1 MATNFLAVPSKQAL
15 PLPDFSK
22 HLLQYISGH
31 FRDAHPDAFRR
42 DVDSLVA
49 MRREWV
55 DPKTE
60 AHPEII
66 KGLMKYHAQLAF
78 VATKFPSD
86 IGVSFAYRLPFPSP
100 YSMTPDAIISL
111 NSFTYERASVL
122 YNTAAIYA
130 SLAAMER
137 RAEAEG
143 IKRALN
149 YLSSSAGILNY
160 LITSVL
166 PTLKG
171 EMSSPQAAG
180 YDMSESFLTSMREFV
195 LAQAQECFWQQAVL
209 QGSYKNALVAKLS
222 MKVSE
227 YYRSSLKAANGMDFP
242 SASNF
247 PQNWTNHVLVK
258 ANHFEAAAQYRQSQD
273 DLEKGRYGQEIARL
287 RVAEGLAKKGLDAG
301 RKGVS
306 EAVVSDLRS
315 LSSAVK
321 SSLDR
326 AVRDNDLVYIDPVPP
341 ASQLAQLAGV
351 GMVKLNTPTEISEPV
366 AWLMNGGSGQPPLF
380 SQLVPYGVHLALS
393 IYDDRKDTV
402 VREMD
407 GKREELDGVAA
418 STLQSLNLPGS
429 LQALERPVGL
439 PPSLIKK
446 AEEVDAAGG
455 ADKIRSLLMDV
466 KRLSKSNAKVLEDA
480 MDILDQEATENEQL
494 LERQPHLAETR
505 QPSHVANTHLIGM
518 AGQYDAT
525 LKQAASSDGTVRAKW
540 EEWRHMIEILSDGE
554 DIINDHV
561 PSTTGSYAALPSS
574 VRPLR
579 ASLEELDDRIAHRAA
594 LVAEARAV
602 AAHDDVRPEV
612 LQEASRLAHGGSGD
626 VKPEWF
632 EPLFDKAAAKYD
644 RLRDE
649 MDAEAGGQDELLEQ
663 IRKQNEAF
671 LAERKE
677 DPRVKERERSLQ
689 DMDMAYWKWR
699 EIVDNAD
706 EGIKFYNQLA
716 NHLQQFKDACSQFLN
731 ARRVDVGQ
739 VTNQLAHVS
748 FADQPAQQHHQSSLS
763 PQFVPSPPPA
773 ALPVRPSGPSAPLP
787 PRTSSATSPLT
798 STPQTFS
805 PAPATSPPPVTAPFL
820 AHPSSAQWQSSADF
834 LPPPPPQPVIR
845 SGGVPSR
852 AAAPAVDSPR
862 RMTRSQARQGP
873 IGDPDHNPYRKEGK
887 RRGEGVI

>member
-15 PLPDFSK
+15 PLPDLSK
-22 HLLQYISGH
+22 HLLQYISSH

-42 DVDSLVA
+42 DVDSLVG

-55 DPKTE
+55 EPKTE
-60 AHPEII
+60 THPEIA

-78 VATKFPSD
+78 MATKFPSD

-100 YSMTPDAIISL
+100 YSITPDVTVSL
-111 NSFTYERASVL
+111 NSLTYERASVL
-122 YNTAAIYA
+122 YNMAAIYA

-160 LITSVL
+160 LITNVL
-166 PTLKG
+166 PTLKS

-180 YDMSESFLTSMREFV
+180 YDMSESFLTSVREFM

-247 PQNWTNHVLVK
+247 PQ
-258 ANHFEAAAQYRQSQD
+258 YRQSQD
-273 DLEKGRYGQEIARL
+273 DLEKGKYGQEIARL
-287 RVAEGLAKKGLDAG
+287 RVAEGLAKKGLDGG

-306 EAVVSDLRS
+306 EAVMGDLRS
-315 LSSAVK
+315 LSSAIK

-326 AVRDNDLVYIDPVPP
+326 AVRDNDLVYIDPVPT
-341 ASQLAQLAGV
+341 ASQLASITGV
-351 GMVKLNTPTEISEPV
+351 GMVKLNTPTEIVEPI
-366 AWLMNGGSGQPPLF
+366 AWLMNGGTGQSPLF

-393 IYDDRKDTV
+393 IYDDRKDTM

-407 GKREELDGVAA
+407 GKREELDSVAA

-494 LERQPHLAETR
+494 LERQPHLAESR
-505 QPSHVANTHLIGM
+505 QPSHVANAHLIGM

-525 LKQAASSDGTVRAKW
+525 LKQAASSDTTVRAKW
-540 EEWRHMIEILSDGE
+540 EEWRHMIEILSGGE

-561 PSTTGSYAALPSS
+561 PSTTGSYVALPSS

-594 LVAEARAV
+594 LIAEARAV
-602 AAHDDVRPEV
+602 AAHDDVRPDV

-632 EPLFDKAAAKYD
+632 DPLFDKAAAKYD
-644 RLRDE
+644 RLRDD
-649 MDAEAGGQDELLEQ
+649 MDAESGGQDGLLEN
-663 IRKQNEAF
+663 IRKQNGAF

-699 EIVDNAD
+699 EIVDNAE

-748 FADQPAQQHHQSSLS
+748 FADQPAQQHHQ
-763 PQFVPSPPPA
+763 PAQQHHQPAQQHYQPSPPPQFA
-773 ALPVRPSGPSAPLP
+773 PSPSPVAVPARPSAPSAPSAPLP
-787 PRTSSATSPLT
+787 PRTSSATSPLK
-798 STPQTFS
+798 SPPATFS
-805 PAPATSPPPVTAPFL
+805 PPPATSPPPTVAPFL

-845 SGGVPSR
+845 SGEVPLR
-852 AAAPAVDSPR
+852 APATAVDSPR

-887 RRGEGVI
+887 RRGEGVL